1 MLNVARNI
9 AHDVPVLA
17 GIYAGQYDCEIKI
30 GGGKAFS
37 TKKMIQIPF
46 PKEDTLD
53 LTWCFVVHE
62 AAHIRYSDF
71 DHLEKWLDSKPKA
84 DRKFYKKLLNIVEDT
99 YIEKWIL
106 TEFPG
111 SYEYLEAGGKYLAVK
126 LETQEVTAENAL
138 SRFIF
143 LYVRGHLTGYRALQT
158 LYKTIRKQCILHFGL
173 PLIRKLSTILERT
186 LSSTCTQDNCAIVD
200 EFVGFLENPQVD
212 EEDTP
217 SDNPPRKNQDPNQ
230 PDDSDSNDNDGDQP
244 DSSEQQSDDGDD
256 STSSS
261 EQVDDAN
268 NGDANEVDDPSSNS
282 NSDLDDGDNTEQST
296 HASPQPDS
304 GSDDGDQADGSSNQ
318 PSDSTNDADE
328 TASNAQQNA
337 SDASSNLNDANTT
350 STNTDDDGDTSPNS
364 PNDSG
369 EAQEGSKAN
378 GKPQWSDDEIQAAIK
393 AAMERLAE
401 METDTGDIIKEVIE
415 DDENIDW
422 DAAVQLGDNF
432 STSISHVHP
441 QPLNC
446 HNTLSQDTSQATAA
460 LKQKLAA
467 LVAHKT
473 RTKKTVEKRG
483 RRFARGKVHRLAVGN
498 PAVFSRK
505 TRDEKKPNSSIVI
518 LVDDSGSIGNH
529 LPDMQKATLA
539 LIDSLD
545 SQKGVKV
552 SAIAFGSEFGGSG
565 ELTRLKR
572 FNERGDIVINRIA
585 SLTANGHTP
594 LLNGLKAAKQ
604 DLHGVKNRK
613 LVIVLTDGQPNDLR
627 GCIDYI
633 KQMQSSN
640 IDLVGVG
647 IGKGVDVAGM
657 QAQYGHNNFTMV
669 PQFEQ
674 LPQAV
679 MELSR
684 HIVLD

>member
-1 MLNVARNI
+1 MLNIARNI
-9 AHDVPVLA
+9 MHDVPVLA

-30 GGGKAFS
+30 GGGKAFA
-37 TKKMIQIPF
+37 TKKMINIPF
-46 PKEDTLD
+46 PKEETLD

-71 DHLEKWLDSKPKA
+71 DHLEKWLDSKPKV
-84 DRKFYKKLLNIVEDT
+84 DRNFYKKLLNIVEDT
-99 YIEKWIL
+99 YIEKYIL

-111 SYEYLEAGGKYLAVK
+111 SYEYLEAGGKFLAGK
-126 LETQEVTAENAL
+126 LESKEVTAENAL

-143 LYVRGHLTGYRALQT
+143 LYVRGHLTGYRALQA

-173 PLIRKLSTILERT
+173 PLIRELSKILERT
-186 LSSTCTQDNCAIVD
+186 LSSTCTQDNCVIVD
-200 EFVGFLENPQVD
+200 EFVGFLENPQIE

-217 SDNPPRKNQDPNQ
+217 SDNRPQNNNQDPNQ
-230 PDDSDSNDNDGDQP
+230 PDDSDSNDDGDQP
-244 DSSEQQSDDGDD
+244 DSSQPQSDDGDD

-261 EQVDDAN
+261 EQVDDATD
-268 NGDANEVDDPSSNS
+268 GDENDPSSNS
-282 NSDLDDGDNTEQST
+282 TDDLDDDDSTEQSGD
-296 HASPQPDS
+296 ASAQPDN
-304 GSDDGDQADGSSNQ
+304 GGDDDDQANGSSNQ
-318 PSDSTNDADE
+318 PDDSTNDAGTGQPDDSSE
-328 TASNAQQNA
+328 AGAT
-337 SDASSNLNDANTT
+337 SSNLNSDDVT
-350 STNTDDDGDTSPNS
+350 SSNMDDDGDISPNS
-364 PNDSG
+364 TNDSG
-369 EAQEGSKAN
+369 NPQEGGKAD

-393 AAMERLAE
+393 AAMDRLAD

-422 DAAVQLGDNF
+422 DAAAQLGDNF
-432 STSISHVHP
+432 STAVSHVHQ
-441 QPLNC
+441 QPLNR
-446 HNTLSQDTSQATAA
+446 HNTLSKDTSQATAA

-552 SAIAFGSEFGGSG
+552 AAIAFGSEFGGSG

-633 KQMQSSN
+633 KQMQISN

-657 QAQYGHNNFTMV
+657 QAQYGHNNYTMV